1 MTRVRLLFLAIIG
14 TLLGYYI
21 TDLFIV
27 NLALWQF
34 IVIELVISIFHEIY
48 NIGKGRINNVNPK

>member
-1 MTRVRLLFLAIIG
+1 MIKLRLLFLAIIG

-27 NLALWQF
+27 NIALWQF
-34 IVIELVISIFHEIY
+34 IIIELVISIFHEIY
-48 NIGKGRINNVNPK
+48 NVGKGRITNVNPE

>member
-1 MTRVRLLFLAIIG
+1 MIKLRLLFLAIIG

-27 NLALWQF
+27 NIALWQF
-34 IVIELVISIFHEIY
+34 IIIELVISIFHEIY
-48 NIGKGRINNVNPK
+48 NVGKERITNVNPE

>member
-27 NLALWQF
+27 NMALWQF

-48 NIGKGRINNVNPK
+48 NIGKERINNVNPE